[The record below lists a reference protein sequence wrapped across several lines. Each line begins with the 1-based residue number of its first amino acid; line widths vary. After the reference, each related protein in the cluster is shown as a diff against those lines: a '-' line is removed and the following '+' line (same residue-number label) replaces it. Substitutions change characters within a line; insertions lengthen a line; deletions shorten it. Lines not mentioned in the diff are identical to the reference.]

1 MEGETQMAVEPG
13 THFGGLWG
21 GVVVEGDV
29 DGRADRHLGLD
40 GVEEADKLLVAV
52 PRHVLADDAAVEHVE
67 GGKQRGRAV
76 PLIVV
81 RHGAE
86 PSFFRAGP
94 GWVRSSAWIWLF
106 SSTDSTM
113 AWAGGST

>member
-1 MEGETQMAVEPG
+1 L
-13 THFGGLWG
+13 GLVG

-52 PRHVLADDAAVEHVE
+52 PLHVLADDAAVEHVE

-86 PSFFRAGP
+86 PSLLHGQAGL
-94 GWVRSSAWIWLF
+94 GAVERLDLALLV
-106 SSTDSTM
+106 D
-113 AWAGGST
+113 